1 MKNVYFISGLP
12 RSGSTLLCNILAQND
27 NLFVSK
33 ATSGCHDI
41 LFNIRNQWD
50 KLIEHQA
57 EGVDHDQLKRVLQNV
72 LNSYHS
78 TDKNIIID
86 KGRGWL
92 SLIEMVEFITGQT
105 PKIIVPVRN
114 ISEILSSFEK
124 LWRKSTGFSQWNFE
138 QSDYF
143 KAQTVEGR
151 CDIWASAGQPVG
163 LAYNRIKDAIS
174 RGYGDKI
181 LFLEFD
187 ELTSTPSQSLKTVYD
202 YLELPYFQHNFKNI
216 EQYTKE
222 DDEGVHRI
230 PNLHTIRPQIL
241 PVPHDSTKILGDFL
255 ANKYP
260 NLELWR
266 NYNERIYEKR

>member
-1 MKNVYFISGLP
+1 MKNFYLISGLP
-12 RSGSTLLCNILAQND
+12 RSGSTLLCNILAQNQE
-27 NLFVSK
+27 LFVSK

-50 KLIEHQA
+50 RLIEHQA
-57 EGVDHDQLKRVLQNV
+57 EGVDYDQMKRVLQSA

-78 TDKNIIID
+78 TTKNNIVD

-92 SLIEMVEFITGQT
+92 SLIEMMEFILGYT

-114 ISEILSSFEK
+114 LNEILASFEK
-124 LWRKSTGFSQWNFE
+124 LWRNSTGFSQWNFE
-138 QSDYF
+138 QGDYF

-151 CDIWASAGQPVG
+151 CDIWSNQNQPVG
-163 LAYNRIKDAIS
+163 LAYNRVKDAIS
-174 RGYGDKI
+174 RGYKDKL
-181 LFLEFD
+181 LFVEFD
-187 ELTSTPSQSLKTVYD
+187 ELTSQPFQTLQKVYS
-202 YLELPYFQHNFKNI
+202 YLELPYFQHNFNNV

-230 PNLHTIRPQIL
+230 PNLHSIRPTVN
-241 PVPHDSTKILGDFL
+241 PVSHCSEKVLGKFL
-255 ANKYP
+255 TDKYT

-266 NYNERIYEKR
+266 N

>member
-1 MKNVYFISGLP
+1 MKNFFFISGLP

-50 KLIEHQA
+50 RLIEHQA
-57 EGVDHDQLKRVLQNV
+57 EGVDYNQLKRVLIAA
-72 LNSYHS
+72 LNNYHT
-78 TDKNIIID
+78 TDKNLVID

-92 SLIEMVEFITGQT
+92 SLIEMMEFILGYT

-114 ISEILSSFEK
+114 LNEILSSFEK

-151 CDIWASAGQPVG
+151 CEIWSNQSQPVG
-163 LAYNRIKDAIS
+163 LAYNRVKDAIS
-174 RGYGDKI
+174 RGYKNK
-181 LFLEFD
+181 LFFLEFD
-187 ELTSTPSQSLKTVYD
+187 ALTSTPAQTMKLVYD
-202 YLELPYFQHNFKNI
+202 YLELPYFNHNFNNV

-230 PNLHTIRPQIL
+230 PNLHSIRPIVN
-241 PVPHDSTKILGDFL
+241 PVPHDSEKTLGKFL
-255 ANKYP
+255 SDKYK
-260 NLELWR
+260 NLEIWR
-266 NYNERIYEKR
+266 N